1 PPIQER
7 KEGSGKTRCLRHKL
21 SEYTGAQL
29 GTFFASLRFPSGSPF
44 RRPCTLLL
52 AMPERELWPEGPGS
66 EPVTR
71 IGSWDS
77 MTSTTSTRSG
87 STDSYDFLSAE
98 EKECLLFL
106 EETIGS
112 LDTEADSGLS
122 TEESEQATTPQSPRA
137 LPLLQPAPQG
147 HPEETVAQQRLE
159 PRRATQSS
167 FPPLPEP
174 QGLGF
179 RSGSYSLPRN
189 IHIGRNQNLRKSTT
203 QTNSHL
209 PGEPK
214 RVIPDPREEQLSQ
227 SREPSQAPVQRVI
240 PDPKEDQL
248 SQSREPSQAP
258 VQRVIPDPREEQLS
272 QTREPSQAPVQ
283 RVIPDPREEQLS
295 QSREPSQ
302 APVQRV
308 IPDPREEQLSQSREP
323 SQAPAGLQEAALD
336 LDTALIPPPEAFRD
350 SQPEQRG
357 EDSLPTGPGEKTPAP
372 QLLTSLSPQKRKET
386 SSEAMSQN
394 ANEKSSTGPPG
405 QPRPLPAMS
414 SQNARAADA
423 SVPPG
428 RDPNA
433 QVAPL
438 TGPKPRKL
446 PPNIVLKSSR
456 SSFHSDP
463 QHWLSRHSEAA
474 PGDSGLVSSSLQEQ
488 RKARKEALEKLGL
501 PQDQEKPSPHLS
513 KPTSS
518 IRLKGTGAQAPSP
531 APASAPALAQ
541 PAPQVSAA
549 VPAAGKAFAPA
560 PTRGPS
566 PMKAL
571 APALAQGSTPGKV
584 FIPAQEPTAGKVP
597 AAKSMPIPI
606 SRAPG
611 VSSPLTLQESSIPG
625 LRQMNFKSNTLER
638 SGVGLSSYLS
648 AGKDPSSKTS
658 TSLGKDP
665 FLSKISPNDLRNS
678 RPRPASLGT
687 GKDFAGIQVSKLADH
702 EQSSKRLS
710 YQGQSRDKLPRPS
723 CVSVK
728 ISPKGI
734 PDEHRREA
742 LKKLGLWKE

>member
-1 PPIQER
+1 
-7 KEGSGKTRCLRHKL
+7 
-21 SEYTGAQL
+21 
-29 GTFFASLRFPSGSPF
+29 
-44 RRPCTLLL
+44 
-52 AMPERELWPEGPGS
+52 MPERELWPERPGS
-66 EPVTR
+66 EPVTC

-77 MTSTTSTRSG
+77 MTSTTSSRSG

-122 TEESEQATTPQSPRA
+122 TEESEQDTTPQSPRA

-147 HPEETVAQQRLE
+147 HPKEIVAQQRLE

-167 FPPLPEP
+167 FPALPEP

-209 PGEPK
+209 PEEPK
-214 RVIPDPREEQLSQ
+214 RVTPDPREEQLSQ
-227 SREPSQAPVQRVI
+227 SREPSQ
-240 PDPKEDQL
+240 D
-248 SQSREPSQAP
+248 
-258 VQRVIPDPREEQLS
+258 
-272 QTREPSQAPVQ
+272 
-283 RVIPDPREEQLS
+283 
-295 QSREPSQ
+295 
-302 APVQRV
+302 
-308 IPDPREEQLSQSREP
+308 
-323 SQAPAGLQEAALD
+323 PAGFQEAALD

-350 SQPEQRG
+350 AQPEQCG
-357 EDSLPTGPGEKTPAP
+357 EDSLPTGPGEKTPTP

-386 SSEAMSQN
+386 SSEAMSQK
-394 ANEKSSTGPPG
+394 ADDKGSTGAPG

-414 SQNARAADA
+414 SQNARAVDA

-456 SSFHSDP
+456 SSFHSEP
-463 QHWLSRHSEAA
+463 QPWLSRHSEAA

-518 IRLKGTGAQAPSP
+518 IRLKGTGTQAPSP
-531 APASAPALAQ
+531 APAPAPALAQ

-549 VPAAGKAFAPA
+549 VPAAGKASAPA

-584 FIPAQEPTAGKVP
+584 FIPAQEAPPGKVP

-606 SRAPG
+606 LRAPG
-611 VSSPLTLQESSIPG
+611 VSNPLTLQESSIPG

-648 AGKDPSSKTS
+648 AEKDPSSKAS
-658 TSLGKDP
+658 TSLGKDSS
-665 FLSKISPNDLRNS
+665 FLNKISPNVLRNS

-710 YQGQSRDKLPRPS
+710 YQGQSRDKLPRPT

>member
-1 PPIQER
+1 MAAGFSPL
-7 KEGSGKTRCLRHKL
+7 SSLCLFSR
-21 SEYTGAQL
+21 
-29 GTFFASLRFPSGSPF
+29 
-44 RRPCTLLL
+44 LL
-52 AMPERELWPEGPGS
+52 
-66 EPVTR
+66 T
-71 IGSWDS
+71 
-77 MTSTTSTRSG
+77 
-87 STDSYDFLSAE
+87 
-98 EKECLLFL
+98 
-106 EETIGS
+106 
-112 LDTEADSGLS
+112 
-122 TEESEQATTPQSPRA
+122 
-137 LPLLQPAPQG
+137 G

-174 QGLGF
+174 QDVGF

-189 IHIGRNQNLRKSTT
+189 IHIGRNQNLRESTT
-203 QTNSHL
+203 QTNCYL

-214 RVIPDPREEQLSQ
+214 WIIPEPREEKPSQ

-240 PDPKEDQL
+240 PEPK
-248 SQSREPSQAP
+248 
-258 VQRVIPDPREEQLS
+258 EEQLK
-272 QTREPSQAPVQ
+272 R
-283 RVIPDPREEQLS
+283 
-295 QSREPSQ
+295 
-302 APVQRV
+302 
-308 IPDPREEQLSQSREP
+308 SREP

-394 ANEKSSTGPPG
+394 INEKGSTVSPG
-405 QPRPLPAMS
+405 QPRPLSAMS
-414 SQNARAADA
+414 SQNARTADA

-428 RDPNA
+428 RDPNP

-474 PGDSGLVSSSLQEQ
+474 PGDSSLVSTSLQEQ

-518 IRLKGTGAQAPSP
+518 IRLKGTGTQAPSP

-549 VPAAGKAFAPA
+549 VPAAGKTFASV

-566 PMKAL
+566 PVKAL

-584 FIPAQEPTAGKVP
+584 VIPAQEPTPGKVP
-597 AAKSMPIPI
+597 AAKSMPVLIP
-606 SRAPG
+606 RAP
-611 VSSPLTLQESSIPG
+611 VNSPLTLQESSIPG
-625 LRQMNFKSNTLER
+625 LRQMSFKSNTLER

-648 AGKDPSSKTS
+648 AEKDPSSKTS

-665 FLSKISPNDLRNS
+665 FLNKISPNDLRNS

-710 YQGQSRDKLPRPS
+710 YQGQSRDKLPRPT